1 MTFNHPPRLWR
12 QRHAKGLRLVEVLV
26 LGGSASQALWCC
38 WSRLNMRST
47 SWDPRPT
54 KPGIK
59 SAATAGIPTSKL
71 EKIHGQSMW
80 KACASSWQDHMHN
93 GPSTLQTL
101 RHAPRQKCSFQG
113 ADRAST
119 MHTGM
124 DSISAQ
130 PCTAP
135 CGAPS
140 ELVPF
145 SRSAR
150 YRLAAL
156 TASCTASRARGVSRL
171 SLSAAS
177 AFCWAARRASR
188 RPNS

>member
-1 MTFNHPPRLWR
+1 MKLFHPPRLWR

-47 SWDPRPT
+47 SWNLGPT

-59 SAATAGIPTSKL
+59 SAAMSCTCTPYAGIPTSKL
-71 EKIHGQSMW
+71 EKTHGQSMW
-80 KACASSWQDHMHN
+80 KACVSSWQDHMHN

-124 DSISAQ
+124 DSSSAQ

-135 CGAPS
+135 CWAPS

-150 YRLAAL
+150 G
-156 TASCTASRARGVSRL
+156 TG
-171 SLSAAS
+171 
-177 AFCWAARRASR
+177 WQ
-188 RPNS
+188 P